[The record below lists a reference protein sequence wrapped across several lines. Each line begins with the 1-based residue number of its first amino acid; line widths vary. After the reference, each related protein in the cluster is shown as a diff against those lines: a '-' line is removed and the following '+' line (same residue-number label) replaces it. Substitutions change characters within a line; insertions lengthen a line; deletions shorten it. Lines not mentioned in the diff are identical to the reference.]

1 MKKVGLFIDTWY
13 PMVDGVIKV
22 VDNYARRLMQYCDV
36 VVFCPATRGYSK
48 AEDDKLPYDVVRCSS
63 LPLINNDYDIPTSAL
78 DPKFNAQL
86 MRSGIDFVHIHSPFT
101 VGLAGVLYAKM
112 HKLPVVATLH
122 SQYKQDFEKPLG
134 NFKPAVNVALNTI
147 MRVFN
152 QCDECWAVNE
162 GIKELYQKEYG
173 LTAPCKVRLNGT
185 DHHPV
190 ADPQEAARIVNETYH
205 IPADATV
212 FLFVGRINFIK
223 NIDFTVRSLARAKVL
238 GLKNFRMLFVGKG
251 QDEEKLAELVKEQG
265 LIDEVVMCGLVS
277 DKAMLENLYSR
288 AKLFLFPSLYDAN
301 SLVQIE
307 AACQGTPTLFLEG
320 ARTAATVKAGVNGY
334 VSPAGEDNYAHAI
347 MDILADAEDYERV
360 SKAAHNDLYINWD
373 DVVKEVYED
382 YGILEANKTAKG
394 KPSGK
399 DYVGSDYLYADVQRT
414 MRLVAEMNTGYH
426 NESEVRDY
434 LRQITGSEIP
444 DTVRVFP
451 PLNINYG
458 PGVRFGDDCFLNF
471 GCTLLALGGITIED
485 GVFIGPH
492 CVLATEYHPEDP
504 ATRHSLLTKPIVI
517 GKNAW
522 LGADVKVLAGVT
534 IGENAIVAAGSVVTK
549 DVPANMVVAGSPA
562 KVIRPIDSNKKD

>member
-1 MKKVGLFIDTWY
+1 MKQPADMKKVGLFIDTWY

-48 AEDDKLPYDVVRCSS
+48 AEDNKLPYKVVRCSS
-63 LPLINNDYDIPTSAL
+63 LPLINNDYDIPMSAL

-147 MRVFN
+147 MSVFN

-205 IPADATV
+205 ISADTTV

-223 NIDFTVRSLARAKVL
+223 NIDFTVRSLARAKKL
-238 GLKNFRMLFVGKG
+238 GLKDFRMLFVGKG
-251 QDEEKLAELVKEQG
+251 QDEKKLAELDKEQG

-277 DKAMLENLYSR
+277 DKTMLENLYSR

-307 AACQGTPTLFLEG
+307 AACQSTPTLFLEG

-334 VSPAGEDNYAHAI
+334 VSPAGEDNYAQAI
-347 MDILADAEDYERV
+347 MDILADAEGYERV
-360 SKAAHNDLYINWD
+360 AKAAHNDLYINWD
-373 DVVKEVYED
+373 DVVKEVYKD
-382 YGILEANKTAKG
+382 YGILKANKTAKG
-394 KPSGK
+394 EPTGK
-399 DYVGSDYLYADVQRT
+399 DYVGSDALYTDVQRT
-414 MRLVAEMNTGYH
+414 MQLVAEINTGR
-426 NESEVRDY
+426 SSLV
-434 LRQITGSEIP
+434 
-444 DTVRVFP
+444 VP
-451 PLNINYG
+451 P
-458 PGVRFGDDCFLNF
+458 
-471 GCTLLALGGITIED
+471 
-485 GVFIGPH
+485 
-492 CVLATEYHPEDP
+492 
-504 ATRHSLLTKPIVI
+504 K
-517 GKNAW
+517 
-522 LGADVKVLAGVT
+522 
-534 IGENAIVAAGSVVTK
+534 
-549 DVPANMVVAGSPA
+549 
-562 KVIRPIDSNKKD
+562 